1 MKPQTISTISSL
13 NKTPPD
19 QQIVSTSPMELPKS
33 VSSKSKSIKKKTK
46 NDTTTP
52 KSKKNVFTEKF
63 IPLMI
68 NCGKDY
74 KIDCTRFYSKT
85 SMYLIKMKDFN
96 VITNAPLTE
105 NELEMIPSEMK
116 PLLQSRW
123 YFAIHVSYGMG
134 VSINRSILRA
144 RVAGGEIISYKYA
157 ECSIEGNECVYY
169 GFIPTISPRKSTNDN
184 LNGLTR
190 RSKNKNKRQLSHITN
205 DNHSNNATTDTFE
218 GTHRICRISTKSI
231 WPRKLYV
238 HLYREHLCN
247 CSENC
252 WYWSVRLNDYNTM
265 QKFCFRKIPWSELY
279 IIMGENDTQ
288 YLEQLKSVRACV
300 VCAQCFDCAN
310 SPIFC
315 RRHRQCKHKRA
326 VFFENSNDNTTL
338 ISDSKIKS
346 CVKF

>member
-1 MKPQTISTISSL
+1 MSSEMESQTLTSSL
-13 NKTPPD
+13 PSEHLN
-19 QQIVSTSPMELPKS
+19 Q
-33 VSSKSKSIKKKTK
+33 VSSKSKSIKKKLSKIRNGTIASR
-46 NDTTTP
+46 
-52 KSKKNVFTEKF
+52 SKKNTLAEKF
-63 IPLMI
+63 IPTVT

-74 KIDCTRFYSKT
+74 KINCTRFYSQT
-85 SMYLIKMKDFN
+85 SMFLIAMKDFN
-96 VITNAPLTE
+96 IITNAPLAKH
-105 NELEMIPSEMK
+105 ELEMIPHEMK

-123 YFAIHVSYGMG
+123 YFAMHVSYGMG

-144 RVAGGEIISYKYA
+144 RVTGGEIISYKYA

-169 GFIPTISPRKSTNDN
+169 GFLPTISSRPSTDSN

-190 RSKNKNKRQLSHITN
+190 PSQIKNKSRHAKSSFTINHIKNNDHVTN
-205 DNHSNNATTDTFE
+205 HVGSFE
-218 GTHRICRISTKSI
+218 GTHRVCRISTKSI

-238 HLYREHLCN
+238 QLSREHLCN

-252 WYWSVRLNDYNTM
+252 WYWSVRLNDYHTL
-265 QKFCFRKIPWSELY
+265 QKFCFKKIPWSELY

-300 VCAQCFDCAN
+300 ICAQCFDCAN

-315 RRHRQCKHKRA
+315 RRHRQCKHKKA
-326 VFFENSNDNTTL
+326 IFFENSNDNATL